1 MYRKYMAWRLEQE
14 LGLSFNYLH
23 ALTRN
28 LPVLS
33 SYTIDMTDLQLV
45 KSHLQQIY
53 DSISYFQ
60 PLTARP
66 PIIDSSFEA
75 ASESNEESQWLKQEN
90 IPGLKKLKENIG
102 IDLVALDKVLLNR
115 PLFINVKSLETSS
128 IIFSSF
134 LTILLVQIYLLYPQ
148 MLHTLLQYGMKS
160 YVLQHRLSLSLKLS
174 QSTTPRAPWMLHE
187 RKTLVL

>member
-1 MYRKYMAWRLEQE
+1 M
-14 LGLSFNYLH
+14 
-23 ALTRN
+23 
-28 LPVLS
+28 
-33 SYTIDMTDLQLV
+33 IDLQLV
-45 KSHLQQIY
+45 KSHLQQVY

-102 IDLVALDKVLLNR
+102 IDLVALDKVLLNHL
-115 PLFINVKSLETSS
+115 LFIKFKSFETSS

-134 LTILLVQIYLLYPQ
+134 STILLVQIYLPYPR
-148 MLHTLLQYGMKS
+148 MLLTSLLYGMKF
-160 YVLQHRLSLSLKLS
+160 YVLQHRLSLSLKLF
-174 QSTTPRAPWMLHE
+174 QSTPLRAPRMLRE

>member
-1 MYRKYMAWRLEQE
+1 
-14 LGLSFNYLH
+14 
-23 ALTRN
+23 
-28 LPVLS
+28 
-33 SYTIDMTDLQLV
+33 MTDLQLV
-45 KSHLQQIY
+45 KSDLQQIY

-102 IDLVALDKVLLNR
+102 IDLVSLNKVLLNH
-115 PLFINVKSLETSS
+115 PLFIRLKNLGSSS

-134 LTILLVQIYLLYPQ
+134 LTILHVQIYLLYPR
-148 MLHTLLQYGMKS
+148 MLHTLLLYGMKF
-160 YVLQHRLSLSLKLS
+160 YVLQHRLSLSLKPF
-174 QSTTPRAPWMLHE
+174 QSTPLQAPRILHE
-187 RKTLVL
+187 GKTLAL